1 MFIANPKRTFAEV
14 RGLNSPAGATMV
26 PAVPLSPLT
35 IRKIRSP
42 GDNRERGGK
51 CSYGGVC
58 SHGSRLMPLKYG
70 QFARFRRWFV
80 SYLRP

>member
-1 MFIANPKRTFAEV
+1 MFIADPKRTFAEV

-35 IRKIRSP
+35 IRKIPLTGRQ
-42 GDNRERGGK
+42 
-51 CSYGGVC
+51 
-58 SHGSRLMPLKYG
+58 SRAGRKMQLGPSG
-70 QFARFRRWFV
+70 RWFV